1 MKGIRFIAG
10 REYFLCGRYT
20 SRGRADYVAD
30 SLLREW
36 EQTRVRK
43 TPHRFGDWS
52 VWVSGR
58 KNENVVPIETIR
70 EVAAV

>member
-1 MKGIRFIAG
+1 MKGVRKISG
-10 REYFLCGRYT
+10 REFFLCGRYS

-36 EQTRVRK
+36 EATRVRR

-52 VWVSGR
+52 VWVHGKRSGI
-58 KNENVVPIETIR
+58 VIPIEAIR
-70 EVAAV
+70 EGTRV

>member
-1 MKGIRFIAG
+1 MKGIRRISG
-10 REYFLCGRYT
+10 REFLLCGRYS

-36 EQTRVRK
+36 EQTRVRR

-58 KNENVVPIETIR
+58 RSTERVAIETVRLSNAI
-70 EVAAV
+70 

>member
-1 MKGIRFIAG
+1 MKGVRFISG
-10 REYFLCGRYT
+10 REFLLCGRYS

-36 EQTRVRK
+36 EQARVRK

-52 VWVSGR
+52 AWVSGR
-58 KNENVVPIETIR
+58 RVAVPVETIR
-70 EVAAV
+70 MTEGIGI

>member
-1 MKGIRFIAG
+1 MKGVRKISG
-10 REYFLCGRYT
+10 REFLLIGRYS

-36 EQTRVRK
+36 EQTRVRR

-52 VWVSGR
+52 VWVHGR
-58 KNENVVPIETIR
+58 RSAEQATATIT
-70 EVAAV
+70 VGFTL

>member
-1 MKGIRFIAG
+1 MKGIRTIAG

-36 EQTRVRK
+36 EQTRVRR

-52 VWVSGR
+52 VWVHGR
-58 KNENVVPIETIR
+58 KSPNLVPIETIR
-70 EVAAV
+70 EGTRV

>member
-1 MKGIRFIAG
+1 MNKGVRFISG
-10 REYFLCGRYT
+10 REFLLCGRYS

-52 VWVSGR
+52 VWVHGR
-58 KNENVVPIETIR
+58 RSAAVPIETIR
-70 EVAAV
+70 EATRV

>member
-1 MKGIRFIAG
+1 MKGVRFISG
-10 REYFLCGRYT
+10 REFLLMGRYT

-36 EQTRVRK
+36 EAARVRK

-52 VWVSGR
+52 VWVSG
-58 KNENVVPIETIR
+58 KK
-70 EVAAV
+70 VAIPLESIKLTEGVRV

>member
-1 MKGIRFIAG
+1 MKGVRKISG
-10 REYFLCGRYT
+10 REFLLCGRYS

-36 EQTRVRK
+36 EQTRVRR

-52 VWVSGR
+52 VWVHGKRSATTI
-58 KNENVVPIETIR
+58 PIETIM
-70 EVAAV
+70 EATVL

>member
-1 MKGIRFIAG
+1 MKGVRFISG
-10 REYFLCGRYT
+10 REFLLCGRYS

-30 SLLREW
+30 ALLREW

-58 KNENVVPIETIR
+58 INEAAVPIETIR
-70 EVAAV
+70 EGTRV